1 VKHAFCPELET
12 RLLRYVAI
20 ETASDAASATVPS
33 TAAQFDLLRVLE
45 DELRTLGAHAVHL
58 AANGF
63 LYATLPATVTA
74 NVPRL
79 ALLAHVDTAAGV
91 GGGPVKPRVHRAYTG
106 APILFPADELLL
118 LMPESCPALGEK
130 LGHDLVTASGDSLL
144 GADDKAGVA
153 ILMTLAHH
161 LLAHPE
167 LPHGE
172 LRLCFTPDEEIG
184 TGIQQVDLARLAAD
198 VAYTLDGG
206 AVGEISYENFCA
218 DKATITITS
227 RKGRASALDLAA
239 QIKGALP
246 HAAHPPE
253 MTEERAGFLLLTGQ
267 EGTATACTL
276 HFIARDFEEEKL
288 AEYGRQLAVVC
299 AGVQASAPH
308 AHITCTI
315 TPQAR
320 NMRDRLLQETR
331 PVRYAHAAMEALGI
345 TPHSPPIRG
354 GFDGSHLTA
363 LGVPTP
369 NLFTGMQN
377 IHSPLEWISLQ
388 DMALA
393 VAVLV
398 ELVQRWVRVA

>member
-1 VKHAFCPELET
+1 MTSAFCSELET
-12 RLLRYVAI
+12 RLLRYVEI

-33 TAAQFDLLRVLE
+33 STGQLALLRMLAS
-45 DELRTLGAHAVHL
+45 ELRTLGAHAVHV

-63 LYATLPATVTA
+63 LYATLPATIRA
-74 NVPRL
+74 NAPRV

-91 GGGPVKPRVHRAYTG
+91 GSGPVKPRIHRAYAG
-106 APILFPADELLL
+106 APILFPDDELLL
-118 LMPESCPALGEK
+118 LLPELCPALGEK
-130 LGHDLVTASGDSLL
+130 LGHDLVTASGGALL
-144 GADDKAGVA
+144 GADDKAGIA

-172 LRLCFTPDEEIG
+172 LRLCFTSDEEIG
-184 TGIQQVDLARLAAD
+184 TGIHHIDLARLAAD

-218 DKATITITS
+218 DNATIAITS
-227 RKGRASALDLAA
+227 KPGRVSALDLAA
-239 QIKGALP
+239 QIRAALP

-253 MTEERAGFLLLTGQ
+253 MTEARAGFLLFTGQ

-276 HFIARDFEEEKL
+276 HYIARDFEEEAL
-288 AEYGRQLAVVC
+288 AAYGQQVAAVC
-299 AGVQASAPH
+299 ARVQARAPH
-308 AHITCTI
+308 ARITCTF

-320 NMRDRLLQETR
+320 NMRDRLMQDMR
-331 PVRYAHAAMEALGI
+331 PVHLACEAMQALGI
-345 TPHSPPIRG
+345 TPHSPPICG
-354 GFDGSHLTA
+354 GVDGSHLTA

-377 IHSPLEWISLQ
+377 IHSPLEWISVQ

-398 ELVQRWVRVA
+398 ALVQRWA